1 MTWSG
6 FFYGIKDFFENVAF
20 APYNAL
26 RELEPSSWF
35 GANTVSWIFIA
46 ICMAAMVYWI
56 GQLKKYDAAGEEDKS
71 VTAHKYLG

>member
-26 RELEPSSWF
+26 RELELTSWF
-35 GANTVSWIFIA
+35 GANVVSWFFMA
-46 ICMAAMVYWI
+46 ICAGAMVYWI
-56 GQLKKYDAAGEEDKS
+56 IQLKKYDAAGEEDKS
-71 VTAHKYLG
+71 IKAHEYLG